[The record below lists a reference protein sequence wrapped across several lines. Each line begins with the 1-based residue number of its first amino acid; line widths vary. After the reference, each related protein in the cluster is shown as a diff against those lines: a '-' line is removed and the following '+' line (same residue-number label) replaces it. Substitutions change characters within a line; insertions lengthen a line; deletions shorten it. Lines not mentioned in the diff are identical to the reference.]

1 MKTEDLKANFINGIP
16 HFRIVIGALV
26 VLIIVV
32 FLLFGGDEKHKHA
45 LLMIDFVELSGEK
58 PDTDVVR
65 IKNTIKIG
73 GMLRCG
79 KDGEYI
85 DKIHTI
91 DKTIK
96 DCCAMDSDGNYY
108 VRPSILNWISSK
120 GWRFQQREYVGN
132 GTSRY
137 YFVK

>member
-1 MKTEDLKANFINGIP
+1 MTW
-16 HFRIVIGALV
+16 
-26 VLIIVV
+26 
-32 FLLFGGDEKHKHA
+32 
-45 LLMIDFVELSGEK
+45 
-58 PDTDVVR
+58 
-65 IKNTIKIG
+65 NTIKDMVTDKWHYAQKWSGDVCSEVPIFVQLCRTIVQWLKIG

-120 GWRFQQREYVGN
+120 GWKFQQREYVGN